1 MRDPNRNCDSDRPP
15 PPLTARNRVG
25 FGSVGQTLWIKAE
38 KSKSS
43 HSYRGFRVT
52 PKCPIYRAS
61 RFGNEASA
69 RGRLRWVTPSI
80 VSNGI
85 RPTILWVEPGE
96 TDTRTA
102 PKPPYPRAS
111 ICFAKPGPQMQTP
124 RLGGQGVQVVLKVCC
139 KNFLALPLLDDNR
152 EIGVSRRD
160 RAWPPVRFEPEILND
175 VVSGSAI
182 AYP

>member
-1 MRDPNRNCDSDRPP
+1 M
-15 PPLTARNRVG
+15 AQNRVG
-25 FGSVGQTLWIKAE
+25 FGSAGQTLWFKAKKP
-38 KSKSS
+38 KSE
-43 HSYRGFRVT
+43 HSYKEFRVI
-52 PKCPIYRAS
+52 PKKSIYRAS

-111 ICFAKPGPQMQTP
+111 ICFAKPSPQMQTP
-124 RLGGQGVQVVLKVCC
+124 RLGGQGVRVVQKSL
-139 KNFLALPLLDDNR
+139 
-152 EIGVSRRD
+152 
-160 RAWPPVRFEPEILND
+160 
-175 VVSGSAI
+175 
-182 AYP
+182 